1 MFNRHNK
8 REKTMKRKFT
18 ILLTVALLAFAFSG
32 CSTKRE
38 AIGKEDEIIVVADS
52 VNYLQL
58 ETTLLTVF
66 SRIIYT
72 PQDEILFK
80 LKRIRYDDFEKYK
93 KFKNILVVS
102 PLNTRTNTTKYIKS
116 ILDSNVT
123 KLVEEGKEFAF
134 VKKDVWARHQ
144 IMVILTAPTIEEL
157 NKKILQDNENLLYY
171 FRKASDDRIKAKLFK
186 PEYEKKKIAAR
197 LLKEHGW
204 TMYIQPD
211 YWLAKDD
218 SAHNFVWLR
227 RAPNTDMERWIF
239 VKWWN
244 NASPKSL
251 VRDSV
256 TAMRN
261 RVTKNYYVVDTSF
274 ITGEKAYVEIAD
286 DYRVTK
292 EVNFN
297 GRYAIMTQG
306 LWRMNDKSMGGP
318 FVNYVFYDEPT
329 KRLYMIDGSIF
340 APKYYKKRLIQ
351 EVDIL
356 LHTFRTEHEMT
367 KDEIEDLLDE
377 LD

>member
-1 MFNRHNK
+1 MK
-8 REKTMKRKFT
+8 KTLP
-18 ILLTVALLAFAFSG
+18 LLLLLAFALITG
-32 CSTKRE
+32 CQSKRE

-52 VNYLQL
+52 ANYLQL
-58 ETTLLTVF
+58 EPALLTVF

-80 LKRIRYDDFEKYK
+80 LRRIRYEDFPQFK
-93 KFKNILVVS
+93 KFKNIIVVS
-102 PLNTRTNTTKYIKS
+102 PLNTNTATTKYIKS

-123 KLVEEGKEFAF
+123 KLVEEGKEFSF
-134 VKKDVWARHQ
+134 IKKDVWARHQ
-144 IMVILTAPTIEEL
+144 LMVILTAPTIEEL
-157 NKKILQDNENLLYY
+157 NRKILAENENLLYY
-171 FRKASDDRIKAKLFK
+171 FRKASDERLKAKLFK
-186 PEYEKKKIAAR
+186 PEYEKKKIAAQ

-218 SAHNFVWLR
+218 SVNNFVWLR
-227 RAPNTDMERWIF
+227 RAPNTDIERWIF
-239 VKWWN
+239 VKWWD
-244 NASPKSL
+244 NASPESL
-251 VRDSV
+251 
-256 TAMRN
+256 TRN
-261 RVTKNYYVVDTSF
+261 SAYSLRNEITKKYYVVDSSF
-274 ITGEKAYVEIAD
+274 VTGGKAYVEIAD

-318 FVNYVFYDEPT
+318 FVNYIFYDEPT
-329 KRLYMIDGSIF
+329 KKLYMIDGSIF

-356 LHTFRTEHEMT
+356 LHSFRTENEMT
-367 KDEIEDLLDE
+367 NEEIEDLLDE
-377 LD
+377 LN

>member
-1 MFNRHNK
+1 
-8 REKTMKRKFT
+8 MKK
-18 ILLTVALLAFAFSG
+18 IIPLLIFVSVLLLNG
-32 CSTKRE
+32 CQTKRE
-38 AIGKEDEIIVVADS
+38 AIGKEDEILVVADS
-52 VNYLQL
+52 VNYLAL
-58 ETTLLTVF
+58 EPTLLTVF
-66 SRIIYT
+66 SRVIYT

-80 LKRIRYDDFEKYK
+80 LKRIRYDDFISDKHYK
-93 KFKNILVVS
+93 QYKNIIIAS
-102 PLNTRTNTTKYIKS
+102 PLDTRTATTKYIKS
-116 ILDSNVT
+116 ILDSNVM
-123 KLVEEGKEFAF
+123 KLVTEGKEFAF
-134 VKKDVWARHQ
+134 LKKDVWARHQ
-144 IMVILTAPTIEEL
+144 VMLILTAPTVKEL
-157 NKKILQDNENLLYY
+157 NKKILENNEDLLYY
-171 FRKASDDRIKAKLFK
+171 FRKASDERIKAKLFK
-186 PEYEKKKIAAR
+186 PEYEKKKIAAK

-218 SAHNFVWLR
+218 SVNNFVWLR

-239 VKWWN
+239 VKWWD

-251 VRDSV
+251 TRDSV
-256 TAMRN
+256 TALRN

-274 ITGEKAYVEIAD
+274 VTGEKAYVEIAD

-318 FVNYVFYDEPT
+318 FINYVFYDEPT

-356 LHTFRTEHEMT
+356 LHTFRTKHEMT

>member
-1 MFNRHNK
+1 MKKLIPFLVLLLLVVFTGCQSK
-8 REKTMKRKFT
+8 RN
-18 ILLTVALLAFAFSG
+18 
-32 CSTKRE
+32 
-38 AIGKEDEIIVVADS
+38 AIGKEDEIIVVADTT
-52 VNYLQL
+52 NYLQL
-58 ETTLLTVF
+58 EGTLLTVF

-72 PQDEILFK
+72 PQEEILFN
-80 LKRIRYDDFEKYK
+80 LKRVKYEDFPKYK
-93 KFKNILVVS
+93 KWKNILVVS
-102 PLNTRTNTTKYIKS
+102 PLNTNTPTTKYIKS
-116 ILDSNVT
+116 ILDSNVL
-123 KLVEEGKEFAF
+123 KMVESGKEFAF
-134 VKKDVWARHQ
+134 IKKDVWAKHQ
-144 IMVILTAPTIEEL
+144 IMVILTAPDIEQL
-157 NKKILQDNENLLYY
+157 KKKILNENENLLYY
-171 FRKASDDRIKAKLFK
+171 FKKASDERLKAKIFK
-186 PEYEKKKIAAR
+186 PEYNNRKLAAQ
-197 LLKEHGW
+197 LLKEHSW

-218 SAHNFVWLR
+218 SANNFVWLR

-239 VKWWN
+239 VKWWD
-244 NASPKSL
+244 NASPASL
-251 VRDSV
+251 TRDSV

-261 RVTKNYYVVDTSF
+261 RVTKQYYVVDTSF
-274 ITGEKAYVEIAD
+274 VTGKKAYVEIAD

-318 FVNYVFYDEPT
+318 FINYVFYDEPT

-356 LHTFRTEHEMT
+356 LHTFKTKHEMT

>member
-1 MFNRHNK
+1 MKKILPLVVLMFFVL
-8 REKTMKRKFT
+8 FT
-18 ILLTVALLAFAFSG
+18 G
-32 CSTKRE
+32 CQTKRE

-52 VNYLQL
+52 TNYLTL
-58 ETTLLTVF
+58 EPTLLTVF

-80 LKRIRYDDFEKYK
+80 LKRVRYEDFDKYK
-93 KFKNILVVS
+93 TFKNILVVS
-102 PLNTRTNTTKYIKS
+102 PLNTKTETTKYIKS

-123 KLVEEGKEFAF
+123 KLVKEGKEFAF

-157 NKKILQDNENLLYY
+157 NKKILADNENLLYY
-171 FRKASDDRIKAKLFK
+171 FRKASDERIKAKLFK
-186 PEYEKKKIAAR
+186 PEYEKKKIAAK

-218 SAHNFVWLR
+218 SVNNFVWLR

-239 VKWWN
+239 VKWWDN
-244 NASPKSL
+244 YSPKYL
-251 VRDSV
+251 TRDSV
-256 TAMRN
+256 TTLRN
-261 RVTKNYYVVDTSF
+261 SVTKQYYVVDSSF
-274 ITGEKAYVEIAD
+274 VTGGKAYVEIAD

-318 FVNYVFYDEPT
+318 FINYVFYDEPS

-356 LHTFRTEHEMT
+356 LHTFKTKHEMT